1 MKVIKRDGRAVDYD
15 REKIKIAINKAN
27 NEVNPDER
35 VSDKQIE
42 NIIRYIESLK
52 KKRIL
57 VEDIQDIIEQKL
69 MDLKKFTLAKEY
81 IIYRYNRALVRKSN
95 LTDESILSL
104 VKNSSKNEQ
113 YQKRTKNN
121 TNQAHLIAS
130 EVSKDL
136 TKRVLLPFT
145 ISQAFQEGELL
156 FHDSDYFIQPMFDSS
171 LIDLKTVLEDGV
183 TINNIYYSKPSNF
196 IDACFVSAL
205 VLQEISSNQYG
216 KALIYLED
224 LSEYSKD
231 ADEQEIQKG
240 VELFFKILGSLKN
253 GNGVYPAFDFYLSFD
268 QVKIVDKYFLLEYL
282 KYLQKEVK
290 IDFTFIV
297 ALKEECERELLDIL
311 LACSKNKGNIIYLGS
326 NKEKELLKFVFP
338 PVGNC
343 YLSFKSK
350 DKEELKGHFIIGR
363 VSINLIDLYIDNPEL
378 ENFYQAL
385 EDRLNLAKEALL
397 VRYYALLGTLS
408 DTYPLLYQSGAIAK
422 LDSGSKIDTLL
433 RKNNAYLVLG
443 YSGLNVFG
451 YELGFKVLKFIKAKV
466 DSWQQEL
473 GILFR
478 VKEEPSSVNY
488 FKDKLEEKYG
498 ELKIIN
504 DYGKSLNSRIISY
517 QEQDF
522 KDIVLLK
529 SKDLEISPDGLV
541 FKISDPPYEDREE
554 ILRLIKFLSENLLL
568 FSLE

>member
-171 LIDLKTVLEDGV
+171 LIDLKAVLEDGV
-183 TINNIYYSKPSNF
+183 TINNIFYSKPSNF
-196 IDACFVSAL
+196 IDACFISAL

-231 ADEQEIQKG
+231 AEEQEIQKG
-240 VELFFKILGSLKN
+240 VELFFKILTTLKN
-253 GNGVYPAFDFYLSFD
+253 GNGIYPAFDFYLSFD
-268 QVKIVDKYFLLEYL
+268 RVKIVNKYFLLEYL
-282 KYLQKEVK
+282 KYLQKEIK
-290 IDFTFIV
+290 INFTFIV
-297 ALKEECERELLDIL
+297 ALYEKDERELLDL
-311 LACSKNKGNIIYLGS
+311 TLACSKNKGNIIYLGS
-326 NKEKELLKFVFP
+326 SKEKELLKFVFP
-338 PVGNC
+338 PIGNC
-343 YLSFKSK
+343 YLAFKSK

-363 VSINLIDLYIDNPEL
+363 VSINLIDLYIDNQES
-378 ENFYQAL
+378 ESFYQAL
-385 EDRLNLAKEALL
+385 ETRLNLAKEALL

-422 LDSGSKIDTLL
+422 LSSGSKIDALL
-433 RKNNAYLVLG
+433 KNNAYLVLG
-443 YSGLNVFG
+443 YSGLNVFD
-451 YELGFKVLKFIKAKV
+451 YELGLKVLKFIKAKV

-478 VKEEPSSVNY
+478 VKEEISSVPY
-488 FKDKLEEKYG
+488 FKDKLEEEYG
-498 ELKIIN
+498 QLKIID
-504 DYGKSLNSRIISY
+504 DYAKSLNGRIISY

-529 SKDLEISPDGLV
+529 SKDLEISPDGFV
-541 FKISDPPYEDREE
+541 FKISDFPYEDRKE

>member
-27 NEVNPDER
+27 NEVNSDER

-196 IDACFVSAL
+196 IDACFISAL

-231 ADEQEIQKG
+231 AEEQEIQKG
-240 VELFFKILGSLKN
+240 VELFFKILTTLKN
-253 GNGVYPAFDFYLSFD
+253 GNGIYPAFDFYLSFD
-268 QVKIVDKYFLLEYL
+268 RVKIVNKYFLLEYL
-282 KYLQKEVK
+282 KYLQKEIK
-290 IDFTFIV
+290 INFTFIV
-297 ALKEECERELLDIL
+297 ALYEKDERELLDL
-311 LACSKNKGNIIYLGS
+311 TLACSKNKGNIIYLGS
-326 NKEKELLKFVFP
+326 SKEKELLKFVFP
-338 PVGNC
+338 PIGNC
-343 YLSFKSK
+343 YLAFKSK

-363 VSINLIDLYIDNPEL
+363 VSINLIDLYIDNQES
-378 ENFYQAL
+378 ESFYQAL
-385 EDRLNLAKEALL
+385 ETRLNLAKEALL

-422 LDSGSKIDTLL
+422 LSSGSKIDALL
-433 RKNNAYLVLG
+433 KNNAYLVLG
-443 YSGLNVFG
+443 YSGLNVFD
-451 YELGFKVLKFIKAKV
+451 YELGLKVLKFIKAKV

-478 VKEEPSSVNY
+478 VKEEISSVPY
-488 FKDKLEEKYG
+488 FKDKLEEEYG
-498 ELKIIN
+498 QLKIID
-504 DYGKSLNSRIISY
+504 DYAKSLNGRIISY

-529 SKDLEISPDGLV
+529 SKDLEISPDGFV
-541 FKISDPPYEDREE
+541 FKISDFPYEDREE
-554 ILRLIKFLSENLLL
+554 VLRLIKFLSENLLL

>member
-171 LIDLKTVLEDGV
+171 LIDLKAVLEDGV
-183 TINNIYYSKPSNF
+183 TINNIFYSKPSNF
-196 IDACFVSAL
+196 IDACFISAL

-231 ADEQEIQKG
+231 AEEQEIQKG
-240 VELFFKILGSLKN
+240 VELFFKILTTLKN
-253 GNGVYPAFDFYLSFD
+253 GNGIYPAFDFYLSFD
-268 QVKIVDKYFLLEYL
+268 RVKIVNKYFLLEYL
-282 KYLQKEVK
+282 KYLQKEIK
-290 IDFTFIV
+290 INFTFIV
-297 ALKEECERELLDIL
+297 ALYEKDERELLDL
-311 LACSKNKGNIIYLGS
+311 TLACSKNKGNIIYLGS
-326 NKEKELLKFVFP
+326 SKEKE
-338 PVGNC
+338 
-343 YLSFKSK
+343 
-350 DKEELKGHFIIGR
+350 
-363 VSINLIDLYIDNPEL
+363 
-378 ENFYQAL
+378 
-385 EDRLNLAKEALL
+385 
-397 VRYYALLGTLS
+397 
-408 DTYPLLYQSGAIAK
+408 
-422 LDSGSKIDTLL
+422 
-433 RKNNAYLVLG
+433 
-443 YSGLNVFG
+443 
-451 YELGFKVLKFIKAKV
+451 
-466 DSWQQEL
+466 
-473 GILFR
+473 
-478 VKEEPSSVNY
+478 
-488 FKDKLEEKYG
+488 
-498 ELKIIN
+498 
-504 DYGKSLNSRIISY
+504 
-517 QEQDF
+517 
-522 KDIVLLK
+522 
-529 SKDLEISPDGLV
+529 
-541 FKISDPPYEDREE
+541 
-554 ILRLIKFLSENLLL
+554 
-568 FSLE
+568 

>member
-171 LIDLKTVLEDGV
+171 LIDLKAVLEDGV
-183 TINNIYYSKPSNF
+183 TINNIFYSKPSNF
-196 IDACFVSAL
+196 IDACFISAL

-231 ADEQEIQKG
+231 AEEQEIQKG
-240 VELFFKILGSLKN
+240 VELFFKILTTLKN
-253 GNGVYPAFDFYLSFD
+253 GNGIYPAFDFYLSFD
-268 QVKIVDKYFLLEYL
+268 RVKIVNKYFLLEYL
-282 KYLQKEVK
+282 KYLQKEIK
-290 IDFTFIV
+290 INFTFIV
-297 ALKEECERELLDIL
+297 ALYEKDERELLDL
-311 LACSKNKGNIIYLGS
+311 TLACSKNKGNIIYLGS
-326 NKEKELLKFVFP
+326 SKEKELLKFVFP
-338 PVGNC
+338 PIGNC
-343 YLSFKSK
+343 YLAFKSK

-363 VSINLIDLYIDNPEL
+363 VSINLIDLYIDNQES
-378 ENFYQAL
+378 ESFYQAL
-385 EDRLNLAKEALL
+385 ETRLNLAKEALL

-422 LDSGSKIDTLL
+422 LSSGSKIDALL

-541 FKISDPPYEDREE
+541 FKISDPPYEDRKE

>member
-27 NEVNPDER
+27 NEVNSDER

-196 IDACFVSAL
+196 IDACFISAL

-216 KALIYLED
+216 KAL
-224 LSEYSKD
+224 S
-231 ADEQEIQKG
+231 
-240 VELFFKILGSLKN
+240 LFGRFK
-253 GNGVYPAFDFYLSFD
+253 
-268 QVKIVDKYFLLEYL
+268 
-282 KYLQKEVK
+282 
-290 IDFTFIV
+290 
-297 ALKEECERELLDIL
+297 
-311 LACSKNKGNIIYLGS
+311 
-326 NKEKELLKFVFP
+326 
-338 PVGNC
+338 
-343 YLSFKSK
+343 
-350 DKEELKGHFIIGR
+350 
-363 VSINLIDLYIDNPEL
+363 
-378 ENFYQAL
+378 
-385 EDRLNLAKEALL
+385 
-397 VRYYALLGTLS
+397 
-408 DTYPLLYQSGAIAK
+408 
-422 LDSGSKIDTLL
+422 
-433 RKNNAYLVLG
+433 
-443 YSGLNVFG
+443 
-451 YELGFKVLKFIKAKV
+451 
-466 DSWQQEL
+466 
-473 GILFR
+473 
-478 VKEEPSSVNY
+478 
-488 FKDKLEEKYG
+488 
-498 ELKIIN
+498 
-504 DYGKSLNSRIISY
+504 
-517 QEQDF
+517 
-522 KDIVLLK
+522 
-529 SKDLEISPDGLV
+529 
-541 FKISDPPYEDREE
+541 
-554 ILRLIKFLSENLLL
+554 
-568 FSLE
+568 

>member
-171 LIDLKTVLEDGV
+171 LIDLKAVLEDGV
-183 TINNIYYSKPSNF
+183 TINNIFYSKPSNF
-196 IDACFVSAL
+196 IDACFISAL

-231 ADEQEIQKG
+231 AEEQEIQKG
-240 VELFFKILGSLKN
+240 VELFFKILTTLKN
-253 GNGVYPAFDFYLSFD
+253 GNGIYPAFDFYLSFD
-268 QVKIVDKYFLLEYL
+268 RVKIVNKYFLLEYL
-282 KYLQKEVK
+282 KYLQKEIK
-290 IDFTFIV
+290 INFTFIV
-297 ALKEECERELLDIL
+297 ALYEKDERELLDL
-311 LACSKNKGNIIYLGS
+311 TLACSKNKGNIIYLGS
-326 NKEKELLKFVFP
+326 SKEKELLKFVFP
-338 PVGNC
+338 PIGNC
-343 YLSFKSK
+343 YLAFKSK

-363 VSINLIDLYIDNPEL
+363 VSINLIDLYIDNQES
-378 ENFYQAL
+378 ESFYQAL
-385 EDRLNLAKEALL
+385 ETRLNLAKEALL

-422 LDSGSKIDTLL
+422 LSSGSKIDALL
-433 RKNNAYLVLG
+433 KNNAYLVLG
-443 YSGLNVFG
+443 YSGLNVFD
-451 YELGFKVLKFIKAKV
+451 YELGLKVLKFIKAKV

-478 VKEEPSSVNY
+478 VKEEISSVPY
-488 FKDKLEEKYG
+488 FKDKLEEEYG
-498 ELKIIN
+498 QLKIID
-504 DYGKSLNSRIISY
+504 DYAKSLNGRIISY

-529 SKDLEISPDGLV
+529 SKDLEISPDGFV
-541 FKISDPPYEDREE
+541 FKISDFPYEDREE
-554 ILRLIKFLSENLLL
+554 VLRLIKFLSENLLL